1 LQYKGELYQKWY
13 KKVKNMMY
21 ENNIRK
27 KALGMFAAGMIS
39 FSTLL
44 TGFSGINNVQASIKT
59 NLPKSYMSDNFPNSY
74 KPYIDALK
82 SAHPNWVF
90 KAVYTG
96 LDWNQAV
103 THESYDVNEG
113 ISLVP
118 DSYDAVWKKDGQNYY
133 KDGNF
138 VIASKEAVKY
148 MLDPRGHLNE
158 KEVFQFQTLSYSSS
172 MDSINSIE
180 KVLYGT
186 SMYNRSEYQR
196 LGSMVNMGQTY
207 SNIILQ
213 AAKKYNVSAIHIAS
227 RIKQETGGAI
237 TSNRSINGSTVVNGV
252 VPYNYFNIGATPP
265 NAITNGLTYAAGKGW
280 KDPVSA
286 INGGTDILRNSWI
299 KWGQDTTYFQKFD
312 VNNPYGNAVALYAY
326 QYMANIIAPTNESY
340 STYNAYQKM
349 GMLDNSLEFH
359 VPVFENMPEYPTPYP
374 GESEITYVSDN
385 TRICAYDVAPYKL
398 YVRSGPGTDYSIV
411 AKLDEGNEM
420 TRIAKSVNTQW
431 DKVRL
436 DNGVEGYVFRDYT
449 KEVPKDVKVTGIS
462 LDKNNLELKIGD
474 TYTLTSTITPNNA
487 TNKEVEWSS
496 NNSDVA
502 TVENGKIVAKNKG
515 EAKITV
521 KSKDTG
527 VSATCNV
534 KVVKKVTEISISE
547 SAVNLNVGDES
558 TLNYTIGP
566 DDATNK
572 EVEWISSNSDVVSVD
587 NGKVI
592 AKKTGTANITVK
604 SKDTGISASCKIT
617 VTARVESIELQKN
630 SYTVIKGKKLTI
642 NPVIKPEYATN
653 KEYTISSD
661 DENIVKI
668 ENNVIVGVNE
678 GKTNVTFTTK
688 DQNKSVKAEINVIN
702 ISDSD
707 FITFDGTLKVNEDNG
722 YVSKMEPNTKTSSI
736 FDKME
741 YNKDK
746 FDVVIKNIN
755 GKVIS
760 DDDLI
765 GTGTTISLVSKDSRE
780 EIQTFTV
787 IIYGD
792 VNGDGKIYATDYVKI
807 KNHIM
812 DVEKIKGACLEAAD
826 VNHDGKIYA
835 TDYVKIKNYIM
846 GTGDIS
852 Q

>member
-1 LQYKGELYQKWY
+1 MYQKWY

-227 RIKQETGGAI
+227 RIKQETSGAI

-374 GESEITYVSDN
+374 GESEITYIDDN

-398 YVRSGPGTDYSIV
+398 YIRSGPGTDYSIV

-436 DNGVEGYVFRDYT
+436 DNGIEGYVFRDYT

-722 YVSKMEPNTKTSSI
+722 YVSKIEPNTKTSSI
-736 FDKME
+736 FDKIE

>member
-1 LQYKGELYQKWY
+1 MYQKWY

-436 DNGVEGYVFRDYT
+436 DNGIEGYVFRDYT

-707 FITFDGTLKVNEDNG
+707 FITFDETLKVNEDNG
-722 YVSKMEPNTKTSSI
+722 YVSKIEPNTKTSSI
-736 FDKME
+736 FDKIE

-780 EIQTFTV
+780 KIQTFTV